1 MATITSQAFG
11 LDKKVSQTRSQNS
24 SNDQEFFDLRIGE
37 PKLSEFP
44 YDILRELTD
53 TPNINCYYPSHGDF
67 QLREMILSRYY
78 RGFSIDNIAIT
89 HGTMGALDFI
99 MRAHLHSGAEI
110 LLPDPGFPPYAK
122 MAGLTGGK
130 VKRYR
135 LHLDDEKNFIDWNH
149 LDELVTEKTKFLLIN
164 SPHNPT
170 GKILTSDDFHCFHKF
185 LQKHQHVKFIM
196 DEVYRD
202 LIFSSRGHFDFS
214 AYIDRGFIVGSFSKM
229 FPLQGARIGWVFSSS
244 EEIKN
249 LAPFFNNISGAMSS
263 FGQELAKSILKRELS
278 FSEPYAYA
286 LFQTKKI
293 LNSYHVDYVAP
304 EGAFFVC
311 IRYYNDEG
319 GKIADELDELGVG
332 VVSGEFFGDQL
343 KNGIRASFAQ
353 NPEILKKAFTIIG
366 RHWQQKHER
375 MIQ

>member
-1 MATITSQAFG
+1 MAAISSQAFG
-11 LDKKVSQTRSQNS
+11 LDKKVSQRRSV
-24 SNDQEFFDLRIGE
+24 DQDFHDLRIGE

-44 YDILRELTD
+44 YDILREISD
-53 TPNINCYYPSHGDF
+53 TPNINGYYPSHGDF

-99 MRAHLHSGAEI
+99 MRAHLHSGGEI
-110 LLPDPGFPPYAK
+110 LLPDPGFPPYGK
-122 MAGLTGGK
+122 MAELAGGI

-135 LHLDDEKNFIDWNH
+135 LHLDDEKNFVDWDH
-149 LDELVTEKTKFLLIN
+149 LNELVTDKTRFLLLN

-170 GKILTSDDFHCFHKF
+170 GKILTPDDFHRFHKF
-185 LQKHQHVKFIM
+185 LDRHPHVKFIM

-229 FPLQGARIGWVFSSS
+229 FPLQGARIGWVFTNTEDMKHLS
-244 EEIKN
+244 
-249 LAPFFNNISGAMSS
+249 PFFNNIAGAMSS
-263 FGQELAKSILKRELS
+263 FGQELAKSILRREVN
-278 FSEPYAYA
+278 FSAPYAYA

-293 LNSYHVDYVAP
+293 LNSYHVDYVVP

-311 IRYYNDEG
+311 LRYGYPG
-319 GKIADELDELGVG
+319 GRAADELDELGVG
-332 VVSGEFFGDQL
+332 VVSGEFFGEQL

-353 NPEILKKAFTIIG
+353 DPDVLKKSFTIIG
-366 RHWQQKHER
+366 RHWQQQAQNR
-375 MIQ
+375 TAGLIQ

>member
-11 LDKKVSQTRSQNS
+11 LDKKVSQMRSS
-24 SNDQEFFDLRIGE
+24 DQEFFDLRIGE

-44 YDILRELTD
+44 YDTLREISD

-122 MAGLTGGK
+122 MAELAGGK

-135 LHLDDEKNFIDWNH
+135 LHLDDEKNFIDWDH
-149 LDELVTEKTKFLLIN
+149 LEQQVTNETRFLLIN

-170 GKILTSDDFHCFHKF
+170 GKILTSDDFHRFHKF
-185 LQKHQHVKFIM
+185 LAKHQHVKFIM

-214 AYIDRGFIVGSFSKM
+214 VYIDRGFIVGSFSKM
-229 FPLQGARIGWVFSSS
+229 FPLQGARIGWIFSNA
-244 EEIKN
+244 EDMKK
-249 LAPFFNNISGAMSS
+249 LAPFFNNIAGAMSS
-263 FGQELAKSILKRELS
+263 FGQELAKSILRREMN
-278 FSEPYAYA
+278 FAGPYAYA
-286 LFQTKKI
+286 LFQTRKI
-293 LNSYHVDYVAP
+293 LNSYHVDYVVP

-311 IRYYNDEG
+311 IRYNCEG
-319 GKIADELDELGVG
+319 GKAADELDELGVG
-332 VVSGEFFGDQL
+332 VVSGEFFGEQL

-353 NPEILKKAFTIIG
+353 SPDVLTKAFTIIG
-366 RHWQQKHER
+366 RHWQQQNQRRHSGL
-375 MIQ
+375 IQ